1 MTCTHSHLLLDPEC
15 AFASSESLHPPL
27 PTATLS
33 PHSRRVSSLK
43 TRSRSTFFFSWFVL
57 SFLSSFFLS
66 LLASSSSSWMEAN
79 RPSSSSSSPS
89 SFVFALDDGG
99 VWKSES
105 PSESKG
111 PRGAEGRGWGS
122 RLVEKSLEKSSG
134 VKREMLLLLES
145 SDSCQ
150 WS

>member
-1 MTCTHSHLLLDPEC
+1 MTCTHSHLLLDPEW

-43 TRSRSTFFFSWFVL
+43 TRSRSTFFLSLFVL

-79 RPSSSSSSPS
+79 RPSSSSSPS

-122 RLVEKSLEKSSG
+122 RWVEKSLEW
-134 VKREMLLLLES
+134 RERVRYCYILES
-145 SDSCQ
+145 SDSCRKF
-150 WS
+150 